1 MLAVAAMTADETGK
15 LRSGVVF
22 IGLKALLSDLRPSAQ
37 SPDGRKLLDCEAD
50 RLGRAWRSDGKSGRS
65 PPDTLTSWHK

>member
-50 RLGRAWRSDGKSGRS
+50 SLGRPWRGDGNRW
-65 PPDTLTSWHK
+65 PLAARYPYVLA